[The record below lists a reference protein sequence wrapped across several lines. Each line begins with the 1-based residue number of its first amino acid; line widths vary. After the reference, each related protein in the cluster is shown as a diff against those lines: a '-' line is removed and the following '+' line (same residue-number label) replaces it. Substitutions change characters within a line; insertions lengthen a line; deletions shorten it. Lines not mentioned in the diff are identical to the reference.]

1 MSGRARL
8 PGDET
13 FIDVGTSPREELDA
27 LPEFLREKVQA
38 SQEYGVRFLGLGG
51 SEHESVGGEFDPNDV
66 PF

>member
-8 PGDET
+8 PGGET
-13 FIDVGTSPREELDA
+13 FIDVGTSSREELDA

-38 SQEYGVRFLGLGG
+38 SQEYGARFLGG
-51 SEHESVGGEFDPNDV
+51 SEHESVVGEFDPNDV

>member
-1 MSGRARL
+1 MFNS
-8 PGDET
+8 PT

-38 SQEYGVRFLGLGG
+38 SQEYGVRVLGLDG

>member
-1 MSGRARL
+1 MFS
-8 PGDET
+8 PT

-27 LPEFLREKVQA
+27 LPEFPREKVQA
-38 SQEYGVRFLGLGG
+38 SQEYGARFLGLGG